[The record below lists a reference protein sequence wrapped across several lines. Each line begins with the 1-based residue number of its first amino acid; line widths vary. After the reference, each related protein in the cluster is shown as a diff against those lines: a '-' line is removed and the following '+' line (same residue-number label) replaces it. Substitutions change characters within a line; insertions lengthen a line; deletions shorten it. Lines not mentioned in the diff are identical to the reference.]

1 MKTKKLFNILMIVSL
16 VIFTLIL
23 IFGVMFKTIMPNG
36 LTANYLFLSTM
47 TLKERFLRGIKLL
60 EFYQIEYEIGVI
72 KKTIILDVLN
82 MFAFV
87 PFGILITHFFR
98 KVRILFSVL
107 VTFAFSTLIEV
118 FQLTTIIGAFMLN
131 DLILNVIGGLIG
143 AILFVIVTRKENY
156 QVFNILLIIFVSIC
170 LIVLTYL
177 IANLILNI
185 NVYIEIF
192 QKVFS

>member
-16 VIFTLIL
+16 GIFTLIL

-36 LTANYLFLSTM
+36 LTDNYLFLSTM

-72 KKTIILDVLN
+72 KKTIILDLLN
-82 MFAFV
+82 MFAFI
-87 PFGILITHFFR
+87 PFGLLVSYLFR
-98 KVRILFSVL
+98 KTKILLSVL
-107 VTFAFSTLIEV
+107 VTLVFSALIEV

-156 QVFNILLIIFVSIC
+156 QVFNILLFIFLSIC
-170 LIVLTYL
+170 LTVLTYL
-177 IANLILNI
+177 ISNLFLNI
-185 NVYIEIF
+185 DVYIEILKQAF
-192 QKVFS
+192 I